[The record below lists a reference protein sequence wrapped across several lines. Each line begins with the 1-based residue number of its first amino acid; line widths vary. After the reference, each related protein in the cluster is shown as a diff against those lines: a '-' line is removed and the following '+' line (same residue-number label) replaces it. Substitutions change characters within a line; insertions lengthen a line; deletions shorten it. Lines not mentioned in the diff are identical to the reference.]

1 MGRTAAGVR
10 GIFLEEG
17 EVAVG
22 MEMVTMDQEILVV
35 TENGFGKRTSI
46 QEYRKTKR
54 GGKGVKTLT
63 ITEKNGTL
71 VAMKAVN
78 GDEDLLIVTNK
89 GVIIRTPIHQISQTG
104 RATQGVKLI
113 RLTDDQLV
121 SSVAVVEHEEAEER
135 VEADTVAKETE
146 TTSTE
151 E

>member
-1 MGRTAAGVR
+1 
-10 GIFLEEG
+10 
-17 EVAVG
+17 
-22 MEMVTMDQEILVV
+22 MVTMNQEILVV

-89 GVIIRTPIHQISQTG
+89 GVIIRTPISQISQTG

-113 RLTDDQLV
+113 RLTDDQSV
-121 SSVAVVEHEEAEER
+121 SRVAVVEHEENEETTEQE
-135 VEADTVAKETE
+135 VTVAETTE
-146 TTSTE
+146 VTSTE

>member
-1 MGRTAAGVR
+1 MN
-10 GIFLEEG
+10 
-17 EVAVG
+17 
-22 MEMVTMDQEILVV
+22 QEILVV

-113 RLTDDQLV
+113 SFNRLIKLV
-121 SSVAVVEHEEAEER
+121 SSVAVVEHEEAEE
-135 VEADTVAKETE
+135 T
-146 TTSTE
+146 
-151 E
+151 

>member
-1 MGRTAAGVR
+1 
-10 GIFLEEG
+10 
-17 EVAVG
+17 
-22 MEMVTMDQEILVV
+22 
-35 TENGFGKRTSI
+35 ENGFGKRTSI
-46 QEYRKTKR
+46 QEYRKTNR

-89 GVIIRTPIHQISQTG
+89 GVIIRTPISQISQTG

-113 RLTDDQLV
+113 RLTDDQSV
-121 SSVAVVEHEEAEER
+121 SSVAVVEHEENEETTEQE
-135 VEADTVAKETE
+135 VTVAETTE
-146 TTSTE
+146 VTSTE